1 VYERDPLER
10 EPRASSA
17 TDTSVKALGIG
28 HNGGPVLKDAL
39 ITGDAQSATP
49 IDQRSQLQRALYSVR
64 QTEELLSISH
74 AQCYRL
80 INAGLL
86 DARKIGAKTVI
97 TAPSIERYIEG
108 LPKFSQKAA

>member
-1 VYERDPLER
+1 VNERDPLAR
-10 EPRASSA
+10 ELRAVCSA
-17 TDTSVKALGIG
+17 NDTSVKALGIG
-28 HNGGPVLKDAL
+28 HHGGPAL
-39 ITGDAQSATP
+39 EDPP
-49 IDQRSQLQRALYSVR
+49 IGSQLQRALYSVR